1 MTGIHNHYWCFLP
14 NIYEAPPQT
23 DALNIIFAEQDG
35 YKTVN
40 NCAGCRSHDKTPLVF
55 VEGSLG
61 AFTKAVE
68 KDFEFE
74 DLTNLPIAVDE
85 WTQETFYQAGN
96 IPKINA
102 AKADKMGRVVKLAGK
117 TADFAKNSDGG
128 PVDIPPPGKRSGFY
142 NPPGYGNLFNW
153 LFYKHHEDVFCSLS
167 DGRTF
172 DNEIKLENND
182 RGNISYGRER
192 RYITDIYNEE
202 EINEKGLNFESYNK
216 KQHTLMIQMDPR
228 VIWNTHRTSM
238 DLRDNASRQYAEW
251 PPKRPYYGGMGGV
264 VGGTD
269 TLSPIS
275 YAAANRS
282 DYQKEAGTNFLP
294 CCSRT
299 DGSMSATCPYPV
311 HDFRFNFQEPVDRYP
326 HLNDYFPGRPSLSGT
341 VTISR
346 SGSMPSA
353 TNEWDDE
360 SAEDCSTDLAELRPS
375 VNNIGG
381 WWWLYENITRDEKQ
395 CCGPFN
401 VKWNYQQESYV
412 PCVTEKEC
420 HGGIL

>member
-1 MTGIHNHYWCFLP
+1 
-14 NIYEAPPQT
+14 
-23 DALNIIFAEQDG
+23 
-35 YKTVN
+35 
-40 NCAGCRSHDKTPLVF
+40 
-55 VEGSLG
+55 
-61 AFTKAVE
+61 
-68 KDFEFE
+68 
-74 DLTNLPIAVDE
+74 
-85 WTQETFYQAGN
+85 
-96 IPKINA
+96 
-102 AKADKMGRVVKLAGK
+102 
-117 TADFAKNSDGG
+117 
-128 PVDIPPPGKRSGFY
+128 
-142 NPPGYGNLFNW
+142 
-153 LFYKHHEDVFCSLS
+153 
-167 DGRTF
+167 
-172 DNEIKLENND
+172 
-182 RGNISYGRER
+182 
-192 RYITDIYNEE
+192 
-202 EINEKGLNFESYNK
+202 
-216 KQHTLMIQMDPR
+216 MIQMDPR

-311 HDFRFNFQEPVDRYP
+311 HDFRFNFQEPIDRYP

-360 SAEDCSTDLAELRPS
+360 SAEDCYTDLAELRPS
-375 VNNIGG
+375 VNSQGG

-401 VKWNYQQESYV
+401 VKWNYQQERYV
-412 PCVTEKEC
+412 PCVTEKDFLESTMAL
-420 HGGIL
+420 GTSDVSSWSATGEY